1 MTSCC
6 IYSYRVSPSVQERRP
21 LVGARQLTARGG
33 ESEAEDGGTGERPE
47 VDLDIPDIDLK
58 IPEHE
63 LCLAVPNI

>member
-1 MTSCC
+1 M
-6 IYSYRVSPSVQERRP
+6 
-21 LVGARQLTARGG
+21 VGARQLTARGG
-33 ESEAEDGGTGERPE
+33 ESEAEYGGTGERPE